1 MAHPHLL
8 VETDGPLRTITLNNP
23 ERLNAQTPSLWAALA
38 EEAENLPADI
48 RVVVLK
54 GAGDSFSA
62 GIDTALF
69 TPRGLPGEEG
79 VVQLAMAGSEAIEQG
94 IADFQR
100 GFTSWSSTSAVVVAE
115 VQGYAI
121 GAGLQLALA
130 ADLRVVTEDAQ
141 LAMRETSHGI
151 VPDLGGTKPLVDAVG
166 YARALE
172 ICATGRFV
180 TGLEAGAMGLANVV
194 VPPAG
199 LGEATQRLVDA
210 LLAAPDPALRALK
223 PLLRGA
229 AGSSLEEQTARER
242 AAQVPLLL
250 GRLAAGAPRAR
261 GDEEAGA
268 R

>member
-1 MAHPHLL
+1 MTHPHLL
-8 VETDGPLRTITLNNP
+8 VETDGAVRTITLNNP

-38 EEAENLPADI
+38 EEADSLPADI
-48 RVVVLK
+48 RVVVIK

-69 TPRGLPGEEG
+69 TPEGLRGEQGI
-79 VVQLAMAGSEAIEQG
+79 VQMAMAGAEAIDSG
-94 IADFQR
+94 IAAFQR
-100 GFTSWSSTSAVVVAE
+100 GFTAWATSTAVVVAQ

-121 GAGLQLALA
+121 GGGLQLALA
-130 ADLRVVTEDAQ
+130 ADLRVVAEDAQ

-180 TGLEAGAMGLANVV
+180 SGLEAGAMGLANVV
-194 VPPAG
+194 VPPDG
-199 LGEATQRLVDA
+199 LEAATRTLVEA
-210 LLAAPDPALRALK
+210 VLAAPEAALRALK
-223 PLLRGA
+223 PLLRDA
-229 AGSSLEEQTARER
+229 VGSTLEDQARRER

-250 GRLAAGAPRAR
+250 GRLTAAQP
-261 GDEEAGA
+261 
-268 R
+268 